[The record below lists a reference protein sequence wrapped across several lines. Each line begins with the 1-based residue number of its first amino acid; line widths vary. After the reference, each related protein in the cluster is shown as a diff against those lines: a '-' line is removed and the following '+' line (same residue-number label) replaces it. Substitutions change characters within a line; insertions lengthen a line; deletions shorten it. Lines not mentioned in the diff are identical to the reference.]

1 MLTVCVLEK
10 ENFFWI
16 FKIFNYLQ
24 FTINWMKK
32 IYTILLLVLFIG
44 AVSFTDT
51 NDISIVD
58 GKTKIA
64 NFYPNP
70 ATSFINF
77 EFTRALDKGHTIEL
91 YNFIGKKV
99 TEVAIN
105 GTKITISLDGY
116 FRGIYIFQIR
126 DKNGKIVESG
136 KFQVIK

>member
-1 MLTVCVLEK
+1 
-10 ENFFWI
+10 
-16 FKIFNYLQ
+16 
-24 FTINWMKK
+24 MKK
-32 IYTILLLVLFIG
+32 IYTILLLILFIG
-44 AVSFTDT
+44 AGSFTDA

-77 EFTRALDKGHTIEL
+77 EFTKALDKGYTIEL

-126 DKNGKIVESG
+126 DKNGKIIESG